1 MRNGIL
7 RLGWRKGRTGLD
19 FMSVWLRSARCV
31 SLTVDADNYI
41 TGANLDPTNESET
54 ISWDACVRGKGPH

>member
-1 MRNGIL
+1 
-7 RLGWRKGRTGLD
+7 
-19 FMSVWLRSARCV
+19 MSVWLRSARCV